1 MATLSGHEVNPATGG
16 KYANTSGRVLEAQV
30 QALFERHGFTVI
42 KYRDWNEQRESYSD
56 TDLLVCGVPYTS
68 IYGHKAKTEFV
79 AISKRLGLNARIEC
93 KWQQS
98 AGSVDE
104 KFPYLYLNCV
114 FAMEEP
120 LVIVVVDGGGAKPQ
134 ALAWLKQAAKRRDF
148 IPNENT
154 EKAVEVLSL
163 AEFTAWGNRRLRG

>member
-1 MATLSGHEVNPATGG
+1 
-16 KYANTSGRVLEAQV
+16 
-30 QALFERHGFTVI
+30 
-42 KYRDWNEQRESYSD
+42 
-56 TDLLVCGVPYTS
+56 
-68 IYGHKAKTEFV
+68 
-79 AISKRLGLNARIEC
+79 
-93 KWQQS
+93 
-98 AGSVDE
+98 
-104 KFPYLYLNCV
+104 
-114 FAMEEP
+114 MEEP